1 MDETQPPAQPAS
13 LREPPPYEPPA
24 GTVDETA
31 VAPPAVRRR
40 YEGLLEAITLRG
52 AREVRDRIQ
61 SEMGREG
68 VCFRNEH
75 GRKPFR
81 VDPVPRLIDAGEW
94 DRLER
99 GLAQRATALDEFIR
113 DAYSDAQIVAEGI
126 VPERVLTE
134 SDLFDER
141 LRDIEVPGGAYV
153 FVYGPDLVRDEK
165 GELFVLEDNLRTPSG
180 ISYLLAIRDALAAEL
195 GDELAGVRTLDP
207 ELEGLADALRLAAP
221 DGAEEPQVAVLT
233 DGPKSPAFY
242 EHCEAARRLDVPLVT
257 LDDLDVVGEELIRLD
272 RDGGRYRIDVIYRRT
287 DEAGFTAAG
296 GGLTDVGEK
305 LRVPIEAGRL
315 GVANAFGAGIG
326 DDKLTHA
333 YVEEMIRHY
342 LGEEPLLR
350 SIRTLDLGNERQR
363 AEALDRA
370 GELVFKVRQRA
381 GGLGVVVEPEDE
393 ERGPGLDKIRE
404 AVAERPEDYIAQERV
419 SLSTHP
425 TVGDGGF
432 EPHRVDLRPFLLRT
446 ATGWQGIPG
455 GLTRFAPTIDSLVV
469 NSTQG
474 GGGKD
479 SWVLA

>member
-1 MDETQPPAQPAS
+1 MDETRPPAEPAS
-13 LREPPPYEPPA
+13 LREPPPYEPPP

-31 VAPPAVRRR
+31 VAPADVRAR
-40 YEGLLEAITLRG
+40 YEVLLETITLRG
-52 AREVRDRIQ
+52 ATDLRDRLQ
-61 SEMGREG
+61 TEMGKEG

-81 VDPVPRLIDAGEW
+81 VDPVPRLISAGEW
-94 DRLER
+94 ERLER
-99 GLAQRATALDEFIR
+99 GLAQRASALDAFIR
-113 DAYSDAQIVAEGI
+113 DAYSEQRIVTEGV
-126 VPERVLTE
+126 VPERVLSG

-141 LRDIEVPGGAYV
+141 LRGVEVPHGAYV

-195 GDELAGVRTLDP
+195 GEELDGVRRLDP
-207 ELEGLADALRLAAP
+207 ELGGLADALRIAAP
-221 DGAEEPQVAVLT
+221 EGAGEPQVAVLT

-242 EHCEAARRLDVPLVT
+242 EHCEAARRLNVPLVA
-257 LDDLDVVGEELIRLD
+257 LDDLDVVGEELVGLGD
-272 RDGGRYRIDVIYRRT
+272 DGDRYRIDVIYRRT
-287 DEAGFTAAG
+287 DEAGFTARA

-305 LRVPIEAGRL
+305 LRAPIEAGRL

-333 YVEEMIRHY
+333 YVEDAIRHY

-350 SIRTLDLGNERQR
+350 SVRTFDLADERR
-363 AEALDRA
+363 LEEALDRA
-370 GELVFKVRQRA
+370 DELVFKVRQRA
-381 GGLGVVVEPEDE
+381 GGRGVVVEPEDE
-393 ERGPGLDKIRE
+393 ERGPGIDRIRE
-404 AVAERPEDYIAQERV
+404 VVEERPEDYVAQERV

-425 TVGDGGF
+425 TVGETGF
-432 EPHRVDLRPFLLRT
+432 EPRRVDLRPFMLRT
-446 ATGWQGIPG
+446 TDGWQGIPG
-455 GLTRFAPTIDSLVV
+455 GLTRFAPTADSLVV

-479 SWVLA
+479 SWVLT